1 MSTMHDQPYF
11 NETPEAE
18 RRQIVKGDARKL
30 QEPGDRGS
38 TYMSQSIA
46 RIGEELG
53 GRFRHLA
60 KEQIVT
66 GSVPFV
72 HVPGQP
78 ATSHWGDGTRLPD
91 ELPLGVDINAVGDVT
106 TLDGKPCAKL
116 ETGKV

>member
-1 MSTMHDQPYF
+1 MSTDP
-11 NETPEAE
+11 TPESE
-18 RRQIVKGDARKL
+18 RRQIVKDDARKL

-91 ELPLGVDINAVGDVT
+91 EPPLGIDVNAVGDVT
-106 TLDGKPCAKL
+106 TLDGKLRAKPD
-116 ETGKV
+116 TSKV

>member
-1 MSTMHDQPYF
+1 MSTDP
-11 NETPEAE
+11 TPESE
-18 RRQIVKGDARKL
+18 RRQIVKDDARKL

-78 ATSHWGDGTRLPD
+78 ATSHWGDDGTRLPT
-91 ELPLGVDINAVGDVT
+91 EPPLGIDVNAVGDVT
-106 TLDGKPCAKL
+106 TLDGKPRAKL